1 MPISGLKSAKVYYDS
16 MFNIVLYCLIMPRNL
31 RIEYPGAV
39 YHILNRGN
47 YREDIFSMETIKEV
61 CEATLFAACER
72 SSWVLHAHTI
82 LENHFHLALE
92 TPQANLSVGMRWLQ
106 ATFSNRFNR
115 IVRTQGHVFQGRY
128 KSLVVDRDEYMG
140 TLLDYIHLNPVRAG
154 IVSGEGLRDYRWSS
168 LWYLFRKR
176 KRPPCLDLSSCLYY
190 AGRLVDTPPGR
201 KKYLS
206 YLDWLATKNQAESTD
221 KFKHLCRGWALGT
234 KEFKKGIMDEEQVQW
249 IESVGK
255 ETEEARFLYWEQLLG
270 RLLTSAEKTEADLLN
285 DRKSA
290 TWKVMIAYHMKKT
303 TLVTNSWFSAHLR
316 RGRPQ
321 GVSRYVRAFE
331 KAKGFKTREYRR
343 VTAKINTPLVCFSSL
358 VVYAAL

>member
-1 MPISGLKSAKVYYDS
+1 
-16 MFNIVLYCLIMPRNL
+16 MFGIELYCSIMPRNL

-39 YHILNRGN
+39 YHVLNRGN
-47 YREDIFSMETIKEV
+47 YREDIFSTETIKEV
-61 CEATLFAACER
+61 FEATLFAACER
-72 SSWVLHAHTI
+72 SAWILHAYTV
-82 LENHFHLALE
+82 LDNHFHLALE
-92 TPQANLSVGMRWLQ
+92 TPQANLSVGMQWLQ

-140 TLLDYIHLNPVRAG
+140 TLLDYIHLNPVRAR
-154 IVSGEGLRDYRWSS
+154 IVPVEGLRDYRWSS

-176 KRPPCLDLSSCLYY
+176 KRPSCLALSSCLYY
-190 AGRLVDTPPGR
+190 AGRLVDTPTGR

-206 YLDWLATKNQAESTD
+206 YLDCLATKNQTESAD

-234 KEFKKGIMDEEQVQW
+234 KEFKKDLMNEEQVQW

-255 ETEEARFLYWEQLLG
+255 ETEEARFLYWEQLLT
-270 RLLTSAEKTEADLLN
+270 RLLSCAGKTEADLLN

-290 TWKVMIAYHMKKT
+290 TWKVIIAYHMKKH
-303 TLVTNSWFSAHLR
+303 TLVTNSWLSAHLR
-316 RGRPQ
+316 MGRPQ

-331 KAKGFKTREYRR
+331 KAKGFKTREYKR
-343 VTAKINTPLVCFSSL
+343 VTAKINT
-358 VVYAAL
+358 